1 MRPQLIYM
9 KKDNNAGILYKVAE
23 KIFKHRIEEN
33 TSNDP
38 WLLAIFSALIAA
50 NERVSHEIIWTE
62 NEEWNITALINL
74 AKSAAEENKIQI
86 RALKILSQTKDTVII
101 GVKTT
106 DNSCALE
113 TSKLVFSKKGFS
125 SKLWETKNPFDESIL
140 ADQLE
145 MESLFEATLKYLEKF
160 NYIQKVSRRVNI
172 NDIKNL
178 KITALQM
185 VIDAITQPENQ
196 VDQSQQQAFL
206 ELVVGSAI
214 HYMPTL
220 NNQFNGFVS
229 FSALKSFLTKGG
241 IIKKGAKLKVRSN
254 RSNNDQNITLEALQ
268 KKCYTSLIGYNY
280 ILSTEIDYALKNRN
294 TINLFPNSE
303 EEKFRSHNELKNF
316 IAYLGNKNIE
326 GKSIEEVMI
335 LLKEFRTDY

>member
-1 MRPQLIYM
+1 
-9 KKDNNAGILYKVAE
+9 
-23 KIFKHRIEEN
+23 
-33 TSNDP
+33 
-38 WLLAIFSALIAA
+38 
-50 NERVSHEIIWTE
+50 
-62 NEEWNITALINL
+62 
-74 AKSAAEENKIQI
+74 
-86 RALKILSQTKDTVII
+86 
-101 GVKTT
+101 
-106 DNSCALE
+106 
-113 TSKLVFSKKGFS
+113 
-125 SKLWETKNPFDESIL
+125 
-140 ADQLE
+140 

>member
-113 TSKLVFSKKGFS
+113 TSKLVFFKKR
-125 SKLWETKNPFDESIL
+125 I
-140 ADQLE
+140 
-145 MESLFEATLKYLEKF
+145 
-160 NYIQKVSRRVNI
+160 
-172 NDIKNL
+172 
-178 KITALQM
+178 
-185 VIDAITQPENQ
+185 
-196 VDQSQQQAFL
+196 
-206 ELVVGSAI
+206 
-214 HYMPTL
+214 
-220 NNQFNGFVS
+220 
-229 FSALKSFLTKGG
+229 
-241 IIKKGAKLKVRSN
+241 
-254 RSNNDQNITLEALQ
+254 
-268 KKCYTSLIGYNY
+268 
-280 ILSTEIDYALKNRN
+280 
-294 TINLFPNSE
+294 
-303 EEKFRSHNELKNF
+303 
-316 IAYLGNKNIE
+316 
-326 GKSIEEVMI
+326 
-335 LLKEFRTDY
+335 